1 MRALRLFKNDIA
13 LLTALCDLA
22 GVWPVMTVT
31 RRLSE
36 AADAAVG
43 AAVRFLF
50 RQARRGATGCPTQPD
65 GYIVLGMGKY
75 GAFELNYSSDID
87 LIVFYDLGAHPP
99 ARRRSRC
106 SISSCA

>member
-36 AADAAVG
+36 AADAAVDG
-43 AAVRFLF
+43 GRRASSS
-50 RQARRGATGCPTQPD
+50 ARPPRPATG
-65 GYIVLGMGKY
+65 
-75 GAFELNYSSDID
+75 
-87 LIVFYDLGAHPP
+87 
-99 ARRRSRC
+99 
-106 SISSCA
+106 